1 MPALSCERELETIR
15 AVAAVRAFVSF
26 NATFASD
33 AVGSGR
39 FRNAVAH
46 LNDTILEAFDGP
58 QIQGHVAV
66 TSRYQWCLQSSKKI
80 LPSPQSGEMFIETL
94 PNTTASL
101 QRSEMYST

>member
-39 FRNAVAH
+39 FRNAVAQ
-46 LNDTILEAFDGP
+46 LNDTIVEAFDGP

-66 TSRYQWCLQSSKKI
+66 TSR
-80 LPSPQSGEMFIETL
+80 
-94 PNTTASL
+94 
-101 QRSEMYST
+101 